1 MCVELIK
8 NLVESEFNLQLIRKT
23 RRREYVEARAM
34 YYMLLRDKGKMT
46 VCAIAKTLDKNH
58 ATVLHALKGLHN
70 WMSYDT
76 NIKSIYTNLEKK
88 VDNLIRLNPESFPFT
103 THVSEEEFYIS
114 AYKNLEAKNKLQR
127 KELEGKY
134 RALRGRYSFLLFKL
148 KHTAPK
154 TYETFK
160 HLETNDI

>member
-34 YYMLLRDKGKMT
+34 YYMLLREKGRMT
-46 VCAIAKTLDKNH
+46 LSDIAKTLDKDH
-58 ATVLHALKGLHN
+58 ATVLHAIKSLRN

-76 NIKSIYTNLEKK
+76 NMKSIYANLEEK
-88 VDNLIRLNPESFPFT
+88 VDNLVRLNPESFPFT
-103 THVSEEEFYIS
+103 TDVSEEKFYIS
-114 AYKNLEAKNKLQR
+114 AYKNLEAKH
-127 KELEGKY
+127 

-148 KHTAPK
+148 KLTAPK
-154 TYETFK
+154 PYEKFK
-160 HLETNDI
+160 DLETHDV

>member
-34 YYMLLRDKGKMT
+34 YYMLLREKGRMT
-46 VCAIAKTLDKNH
+46 LSAISKTLDKDH
-58 ATVLHALKGLHN
+58 ATVLHAIKSLGN

-76 NIKSIYTNLEKK
+76 NMKSIYANLEEK
-88 VDNLIRLNPESFPFT
+88 VDNLVRLNPESFPFT
-103 THVSEEEFYIS
+103 TDVSEEEFYIS
-114 AYKNLEAKNKLQR
+114 AYKNLEAKH
-127 KELEGKY
+127 
-134 RALRGRYSFLLFKL
+134 RALRGRYSFLLFELKL
-148 KHTAPK
+148 TAPK

-160 HLETNDI
+160 DLETNDV